1 VQPIAKFQI
10 ASTKSQIN
18 SKFEISMTESDYSE
32 SSETLFL
39 FRSPQADWSL
49 DIICDLGFAVLE
61 K

>member
-1 VQPIAKFQI
+1 
-10 ASTKSQIN
+10 
-18 SKFEISMTESDYSE
+18 MTESDYSE